1 MKKTKIYSF
10 ATMLAVCLMV
20 LSGCNK
26 EEICTDQFPKEV
38 SVVSYGPLPVM
49 RGGQL
54 RFIGTNLEQVKEVI
68 LPGVPSVT
76 DIQVVQSGVPSEIR
90 ITVPKDGPEPG
101 QVILRTSAGTE
112 LLPPT
117 PISFSEPIAF
127 ESFSPSSVKPG
138 EVVTLKGD
146 YFNLIHEVVFS
157 DEVIVSEKDFVS
169 RTRYE
174 IQVTVPA
181 EARTGK
187 IAVGDLDETDPEN
200 ESLFPNLILS
210 EGELTVA
217 LPEVLAVSADRY
229 KAGET
234 ITVSGKNLQFTAS
247 VKMTGAVVENLSV
260 SNDGTKLTF
269 VQPDDAQSG
278 PWFLIARSGVE
289 IPAGELVCVV
299 PADLAVA
306 PVPVKAGASLTITG
320 KDLDLVKSV
329 QLPNAGEVEFQFGEA
344 LSFIVPASA
353 QEGEISLVLINDEV
367 VTVGYTLVK
376 PVFGAFSVNPAAAGS
391 PLTITGTDLDLVTS
405 VTFGGDLKVD
415 VENPSGEAVTVSVPT
430 LAQSGVVKLNLANG
444 TSVECEELSVDTPQ
458 ACYILEL
465 PEAGTEIYGG
475 TVLIVPV
482 ANEDK
487 LVEVRVNGQTVN
499 YLLNGT
505 MLYISLPDTAASGT
519 VVALVSS
526 NGTVEYTIDCIPNTI
541 QKKVIWSG
549 SWDCGNWAGNSDL
562 AYGAFD
568 WTTVEAGTKMVMEF
582 TQDSS
587 QGWWQIALRHGDSW
601 GDLPENTF
609 FELAAGQTSLEV
621 ELTQPMLDD
630 LIANMGLI
638 ITGCNYTLTK
648 ITLVTEISLE
658 TVVWSGAEE
667 SGAGMGRNIEVGSEM
682 DWADAGMKEGA
693 KVRVHFTTTDPEGWQ
708 IQIFGGHWEH
718 FFVDGTGI
726 GGGKFS
732 QENWDGALG
741 YVEFVAEGEIY
752 AAMTTQQWWGSA
764 MILQGNNVTFTK
776 LAFL

>member
-10 ATMLAVCLMV
+10 ATLLAVCLTV

-26 EEICTDQFPKEV
+26 EEISTDQFPKEV

-76 DIQVVQSGVPSEIR
+76 DIQIVQSGVPSEIR

-101 QVILRTSAGTE
+101 QVILRTSAGVE

-169 RTRYE
+169 RSRYE

-200 ESLFPNLILS
+200 EGLFPNLILS

-217 LPEVLAVSADRY
+217 LPEVSAVSAERF

-234 ITVSGKNLQFTAS
+234 ITVSGTNLQFTAS

-269 VQPDDAQSG
+269 VQPDEAQSG
-278 PWFLIARSGVE
+278 PWFLVTRSGVE

-306 PVPVKAGASLTITG
+306 PVPVKAGATLAITG

-344 LSFIVPASA
+344 LSFTVPASA

-415 VENPSGEAVTVSVPT
+415 VENPSGDAVTVSVPT

-465 PEAGTEIYGG
+465 PETGTEIFGG

-487 LVEVRVNGQTVN
+487 LVEVQVNGQTVN

-505 MLYISLPDTAASGT
+505 TLYISLPDTAASGT
-519 VVALVSS
+519 VIALVSS

-549 SWDCGNWAGNSDL
+549 SWDCGSWAGNQDF

-587 QGWWQIALRHGDSW
+587 QGWWQIALRHGDGW

-609 FELAAGQTSLEV
+609 FDLAAGQTSLEV
-621 ELTQPMLDD
+621 ELTQAMLDD

-658 TVVWSGAEE
+658 KDL
-667 SGAGMGRNIEVGSEM
+667 AGFVSNMGGTPITYPY
-682 DWADAGMKEGA
+682 A
-693 KVRVHFTTTDPEGWQ
+693 FTWGD
-708 IQIFGGHWEH
+708 
-718 FFVDGTGI
+718 DGRFTL
-726 GGGKFS
+726 S
-732 QENWDGALG
+732 QELLLNELHVKKGSVFLVYKNAANTGQVQINDSDWGTIDTIADWNGDMDVLEKEFDDAMMEAVNNGGFIIQGDLG
-741 YVEFVAEGEIY
+741 GITKIA
-752 AAMTTQQWWGSA
+752 
-764 MILQGNNVTFTK
+764 ILP
-776 LAFL
+776 

>member
-10 ATMLAVCLMV
+10 ATLLAVCLTV

-26 EEICTDQFPKEV
+26 EEISTDQFPKEV

-76 DIQVVQSGVPSEIR
+76 DIQIVQSGVPSEIR

-101 QVILRTSAGTE
+101 QVILRTSAGVE

-169 RTRYE
+169 RSRYE

-200 ESLFPNLILS
+200 EGLFPNLILS

-217 LPEVLAVSADRY
+217 LPEVSAVSAERF

-234 ITVSGKNLQFTAS
+234 ITVSGTNLQFTAS

-269 VQPDDAQSG
+269 VQPDEAQSG
-278 PWFLIARSGVE
+278 PWFLVTWSGVE

-306 PVPVKAGASLTITG
+306 PVPVKAGATLAITG

-329 QLPNAGEVEFQFGEA
+329 QLPNAGEVEFQLGEA
-344 LSFIVPASA
+344 LSFTVPASA

-415 VENPSGEAVTVSVPT
+415 VENPSGDAVTVSVPT

-465 PEAGTEIYGG
+465 PETGTEIFGG

-487 LVEVRVNGQTVN
+487 LVEVQVNGQTVN

-505 MLYISLPDTAASGT
+505 TLYISLPDTAASGT
-519 VVALVSS
+519 VIALVSS
-526 NGTVEYTIDCIPNTI
+526 NGTVEYTIDCIPNII
-541 QKKVIWSG
+541 QKKVIWTG
-549 SWDCGNWAGNSDL
+549 SWDCGNWGGNSDF

-587 QGWWQIALRHGDSW
+587 QGWWQISLRHGDSW

-609 FELAAGQTSLEV
+609 FDLAAGQTSLEV
-621 ELTQPMLDD
+621 ELTQAMLDD

-658 TVVWSGAEE
+658 KDLAGFVSNMGGTPITYPYAFTWSDD
-667 SGAGMGRNIEVGSEM
+667 GR
-682 DWADAGMKEGA
+682 
-693 KVRVHFTTTDPEGWQ
+693 FTR
-708 IQIFGGHWEH
+708 
-718 FFVDGTGI
+718 
-726 GGGKFS
+726 S
-732 QENWDGALG
+732 QELLLNELPVKKGSVFLVYKNAANTGQVQINDSNWGPIDTIADWNGDMDVLEKEFDDAMMEAVNHGGLVIQGDLG
-741 YVEFVAEGEIY
+741 GITKIA
-752 AAMTTQQWWGSA
+752 
-764 MILQGNNVTFTK
+764 ILP
-776 LAFL
+776 

>member
-1 MKKTKIYSF
+1 
-10 ATMLAVCLMV
+10 MLAVCLAV

-26 EEICTDQFPKEV
+26 EEISTDQFPKEV

-76 DIQVVQSGVPSEIR
+76 DIQVVQRGVPSEIR

-169 RTRYE
+169 RSRYE

-200 ESLFPNLILS
+200 EGLFPNLILS
-210 EGELTVA
+210 EGELTVT

-299 PADLAVA
+299 PTDLAVA
-306 PVPVKAGASLTITG
+306 PVPVKAGATLTITG

-353 QEGEISLVLINDEV
+353 QEGEVSLVLINDEV

-487 LVEVRVNGQTVN
+487 LVEVQVNGQTVN

-519 VVALVSS
+519 VLSLVSS

-549 SWDCGNWAGNSDL
+549 SWDCGNWGGNQDL

-587 QGWWQIALRHGDSW
+587 QGWWQIALRHGDNW

-621 ELTQPMLDD
+621 ELTQIMLDD

-658 TVVWSGAEE
+658 KDLAGFVSNMGGTPITYPYAFTWSDD
-667 SGAGMGRNIEVGSEM
+667 GR
-682 DWADAGMKEGA
+682 
-693 KVRVHFTTTDPEGWQ
+693 FTL
-708 IQIFGGHWEH
+708 
-718 FFVDGTGI
+718 
-726 GGGKFS
+726 S
-732 QENWDGALG
+732 QELLLNEIHVKKGSVFLVYKNAENTGQVQINDSDWGTIDTIADWNGNMVVLEKEFDDAMMEAVNNGGLVIQGDLG
-741 YVEFVAEGEIY
+741 GITKIA
-752 AAMTTQQWWGSA
+752 
-764 MILQGNNVTFTK
+764 ILP
-776 LAFL
+776 